1 MQEPGLQVS
10 VGGDGPRAEEAG
22 AGGHRA
28 GGGGERGA
36 RGHCV

>member
-22 AGGHRA
+22 AGGHGAGRGGECGA
-28 GGGGERGA
+28 GGHR
-36 RGHCV
+36 V